1 MPEIDKR
8 RLLSERVICLVSR
21 NLPDVSAALMI
32 SEALRPEECMMVG
45 IFRALAALAMMT
57 ALAGCVDHANDPV
70 LLAVGV
76 PVNPPSV
83 AHGIC
88 MTDGNAMYNEA
99 RKQYQLRAQLTGYA
113 GADELEAETTARA
126 AAHRQYVACLSGQGY
141 RTLYA
146 N

>member
-1 MPEIDKR
+1 MT
-8 RLLSERVICLVSR
+8 
-21 NLPDVSAALMI
+21 A
-32 SEALRPEECMMVG
+32 G
-45 IFRALAALAMMT
+45 IFRALGVVAMMM
-57 ALAGCVDHANDPV
+57 ALAGCIDHANEPV

-76 PVNPPSV
+76 PVNPAGV

-88 MTDGNAMYNEA
+88 VTDGNAMYDEA
-99 RKQYQLRAQLTGYA
+99 KRQYQLRAQLTGYA
-113 GADELEAETTARA
+113 QADALEAETIARA

>member
-1 MPEIDKR
+1 MPMKDQGDNPSAETPAAGEAAR
-8 RLLSERVICLVSR
+8 APCPSARMTTLSLISICVCRPNAAWVKSR
-21 NLPDVSAALMI
+21 NAAAL
-32 SEALRPEECMMVG
+32 S
-45 IFRALAALAMMT
+45 
-57 ALAGCVDHANDPV
+57 
-70 LLAVGV
+70 GV
-76 PVNPPSV
+76 S
-83 AHGIC
+83 
-88 MTDGNAMYNEA
+88 MYDEA

>member
-1 MPEIDKR
+1 
-8 RLLSERVICLVSR
+8 
-21 NLPDVSAALMI
+21 
-32 SEALRPEECMMVG
+32 MMVG
-45 IFRALAALAMMT
+45 IFRALAVLAMMT
-57 ALAGCVDHANDPV
+57 ALAGCIDHANDPV

-76 PVNPPSV
+76 PVNPPAV

-88 MTDGNAMYNEA
+88 MTDGNAMYDEA

-113 GADELEAETTARA
+113 QADELEAETIARA

>member
-88 MTDGNAMYNEA
+88 MTDGNAMYDEA

>member
-1 MPEIDKR
+1 MT
-8 RLLSERVICLVSR
+8 
-21 NLPDVSAALMI
+21 
-32 SEALRPEECMMVG
+32 VG

-57 ALAGCVDHANDPV
+57 GLAGCIDHANDPV

-76 PVNPPSV
+76 PVNPPAV
-83 AHGIC
+83 AHGLC
-88 MTDGNAMYNEA
+88 MTDGNAMYDEA

-113 GADELEAETTARA
+113 GADELGAETIARA

>member
-1 MPEIDKR
+1 MT
-8 RLLSERVICLVSR
+8 
-21 NLPDVSAALMI
+21 
-32 SEALRPEECMMVG
+32 VG
-45 IFRALAALAMMT
+45 IFRVLAALAMMT
-57 ALAGCVDHANDPV
+57 ALGGCIDHANDPV

-76 PVNPPSV
+76 PVNPPVV
-83 AHGIC
+83 AHGLC
-88 MTDGNAMYNEA
+88 MTDGNAMYDEA
-99 RKQYQLRAQLTGYA
+99 RKQYQLRAQMTGYA

>member
-1 MPEIDKR
+1 M
-8 RLLSERVICLVSR
+8 
-21 NLPDVSAALMI
+21 AM
-32 SEALRPEECMMVG
+32 G
-45 IFRALAALAMMT
+45 IFRVLGAAAAM
-57 ALAGCVDHANDPV
+57 AVLAGCIDHANDPV

-76 PVNPPSV
+76 PVNPPAV

-88 MTDGNAMYNEA
+88 MTDGNAMYDEA
-99 RKQYQLRAQLTGYA
+99 KRQYELRAQLTGYA
-113 GADELEAETTARA
+113 QDDALEAETTARA

>member
-1 MPEIDKR
+1 M
-8 RLLSERVICLVSR
+8 
-21 NLPDVSAALMI
+21 AM
-32 SEALRPEECMMVG
+32 G
-45 IFRALAALAMMT
+45 IFRALGAAAMM
-57 ALAGCVDHANDPV
+57 AVLAGCVDHANDPV

-76 PVNPPSV
+76 PVNPPVV

-88 MTDGNAMYNEA
+88 MTDGNAMYDEA
-99 RKQYQLRAQLTGYA
+99 KRQYELRAQLTGYA
-113 GADELEAETTARA
+113 QADALEAETTARA

>member
-1 MPEIDKR
+1 LSGA
-8 RLLSERVICLVSR
+8 RLVGIGRQLVSLVSR
-21 NLPDVSAALMI
+21 NLPDVSAGLMI
-32 SEALRPEECMMVG
+32 FEALQPEECMSVG
-45 IFRALAALAMMT
+45 IFRALAALAMVT
-57 ALAGCVDHANDPV
+57 GLAGCIDHANDPV

-76 PVNPPSV
+76 PVNPPAV
-83 AHGIC
+83 AHGLC
-88 MTDGNAMYNEA
+88 MTDGNAMYDEA

-113 GADELEAETTARA
+113 QADELEAETIARA